1 MSKSKHAVFSL
12 SKSIW
17 FFYIE
22 SDVFKHRVT
31 ISETPLCTG
40 GFPKISMSK
49 HIPGIYIESLTI
61 CDDIHVYAFFKNTVL
76 SLLYFLFLSTPQFP
90 SPKNAP
96 HLR

>member
-1 MSKSKHAVFSL
+1 MSKSKHAVL
-12 SKSIW
+12 YLV

-22 SDVFKHRVT
+22 SDVFKHLVT

-61 CDDIHVYAFFKNTVL
+61 CDDIHVYAFFKNTIL